1 MKQKIMYLPFVA
13 LFLLLC
19 LSLSLGT
26 LFFGTSDAAANEQL
40 AQMPALRTED
50 GALNT
55 EYLGQLQSYVN
66 DRFFLRQKLITL
78 DRRMSN
84 LLGVSGE
91 DSVIAGKDGWLFFA
105 ETLGDYT
112 GTGRMSSRDLFSAA
126 NNVALME
133 EYCRRNGKEFTFI
146 IAPNK
151 NSLYGQFMPDYG
163 VTATTSNAE
172 IFHGL
177 LDQFQVPYVDL
188 FTAFGQQEEVL
199 YFAHDSHW
207 NSKGAALGADLINR
221 SFGIESNY
229 FGGDFSQS
237 EPHEGDLYAMVFP
250 GAQDTETNPVYGAA
264 LNYTFT
270 GKATQPDAIVLT
282 TAGTGTGSLLCYR
295 DSFGIL
301 LFPYLAESFASTKFS
316 RSVSYDMTGNED
328 HVAIELVERNLPY
341 LIQNV
346 PVMPSPA
353 RSISPPASV
362 SGTAKM
368 APAENA
374 RAGTGYVQYRGT
386 LPVRPDAGSCV
397 YVVCG
402 GTVYEAFCLEADGFA
417 INVAEGN
424 LPQYVI
430 YTIGGVPQMFEIQ

>member
-353 RSISPPASV
+353 RSISQPASV

>member
-1 MKQKIMYLPFVA
+1 MKQNIIYPLFVA
-13 LFLLLC
+13 VFLLLC
-19 LSLSLGT
+19 LGLSLGT
-26 LFFGTSDAAANEQL
+26 LLLGTSGAAANERL
-40 AQMPALRTED
+40 AEMPSLRTEA
-50 GALNT
+50 GRINT

-78 DRRMSN
+78 DRRMSH

-91 DSVIAGKDGWLFFA
+91 DNVIAGTDGWLFFA

-112 GTGRMSSRDLFSAA
+112 GTGMMSSRDLFSGA

-163 VTATTSNAE
+163 VKATTSNAE
-172 IFHGL
+172 IFHDL
-177 LDQFQVPYVDL
+177 LDQFQVRYVDL
-188 FTAFGQQEEVL
+188 FTAFCQQEEVL

-237 EPHEGDLYAMVFP
+237 VPHEGDLYAMVFP
-250 GAQDTETNPVYGAA
+250 GAKDKETNPVYGAA

-270 GKATQPDAIVLT
+270 SKATQPDAIVLS
-282 TAGTGTGSLLCYR
+282 TAGTGTGNLLCYR

-316 RSVSYDMTGNED
+316 RSVSYDMTGSETY
-328 HVAIELVERNLPY
+328 VVIELVERNLCY

-353 RSISPPASV
+353 RSIELPASV
-362 SGTAKM
+362 SGTVQM
-368 APAENA
+368 TQAENA
-374 RAGTGYVQYRGT
+374 RAGSGYVQFQGA
-386 LPVRPDAGSCV
+386 LPVKPDAGSCV

-402 GTVYEAFCLEADGFA
+402 DEVYEAFCLEKDGFA
-417 INVAEGN
+417 INVAEGT
-424 LPQYVI
+424 LPQYVV
-430 YTIGGVPQMFEIQ
+430 YTICGMPQMFEIQ

>member
-1 MKQKIMYLPFVA
+1 MKRNITYALFVA
-13 LFLLLC
+13 VFLLLC

-26 LFFGTSDAAANEQL
+26 LLFGTSGAAANEQL
-40 AQMPALRTED
+40 AEMPSLRTEE
-50 GALNT
+50 GAFNT
-55 EYLGQLQSYVN
+55 AYLSQLQSYVN

-126 NNVALME
+126 SNVALME
-133 EYCRRNGKEFTFI
+133 EYCRKNGKEFTFI
-146 IAPNK
+146 ISPNK

-163 VTATTSNAE
+163 VTATSSNAE

-177 LDQFQVPYVDL
+177 LDQFQVSYVDL
-188 FTAFGQQEEVL
+188 FAAFGQQQEVL

-221 SFGIESNY
+221 AFGIQSNY
-229 FGGDFSQS
+229 FGGDFSRS

-250 GAQDTETNPVYGAA
+250 GAADPETNPVYGAA

-270 GKATQPDAIVLT
+270 GKATQPDAITLT
-282 TAGTGTGSLLCYR
+282 TAGTGTGDLLCYR

-301 LFPYLAESFASTKFS
+301 LFPYLAESFASAKFS
-316 RSVSYDMTGNED
+316 RSVSYDMTGSETY
-328 HVAIELVERNLPY
+328 VAIELVERNLPY

-353 RSISPPASV
+353 RSIELPASV
-362 SGTAKM
+362 SGTAEM
-368 APAENA
+368 AQAENA
-374 RAGTGYVQYRGT
+374 RAGSGYVQFRGT
-386 LPVRPDAGSCV
+386 LPVKPDAGSCV
-397 YVVCG
+397 YVACG
-402 GTVYEAFCLEADGFA
+402 DGVYEAFCLEMDGFA
-417 INVAEGN
+417 VNVPEGTV
-424 LPQYVI
+424 PQYVI
-430 YTIGGVPQMFEIQ
+430 YTIGGEPQMFEIQ